1 MSSETLSIAELED
14 EDSVVYAIGIGRRT
28 SEEVT
33 QYLYSPDFEGLWN
46 QTFEKADYI
55 MIPGYFDGIVQIE
68 ASDVDEIKELMGVE
82 NTKD

>member
-14 EDSVVYAIGIGRRT
+14 KDGVVYAIGIGRRT

-46 QTFEKADYI
+46 QTFEKSDYI

>member
-14 EDSVVYAIGIGRRT
+14 KDGVVYAIGIGRRT

-68 ASDVDEIKELMGVE
+68 TSDVDEIKELMGVE

>member
-14 EDSVVYAIGIGRRT
+14 KDGVVYAIGIGRRT